1 MILFSGQT
9 ILWTCSACKMDEAGN
24 VSWGKIGRKPDGIYP
39 GWRLLNK
46 PLVPVKTSRAD
57 GSGFNITAWK
67 SAESLRDGDESQEV
81 DETYLNRQLEA
92 FLQKIVSNINIRNF
106 SYESDLPLA
115 FDGIAFYLTQTAS
128 PKSLFS
134 KGLTWG
140 LPLAHFLYSL
150 TWSTDGE
157 DLRPRGSD
165 SQFPSWSWFSW
176 EGTITATRESHHSA
190 FGFSQLS
197 VAKPI
202 CDYSFIESPSASL
215 DSQLTSNDQGGRYV
229 RIVGEKF
236 VSQSTKWHIDAYG
249 FYFIDDVWPFRFGI
263 LYPDQLVDFGEEQS
277 VELLGITTF
286 QGVSDDKA
294 VKTITLVKALWIS
307 RDKRGSANSSSPDVY
322 YRRGVAI
329 IQQELW
335 DRHTVNEDERSTVIL
350 A

>member
-9 ILWTCSACKMDEAGN
+9 ILWTCSAFRMDEAGN
-24 VSWGKIGRKPDGIYP
+24 VSWGKIARKPDGIYP

-46 PLVPVKTSRAD
+46 PLVPVKSNRAD
-57 GSGFNITAWK
+57 GSGFDITAWV
-67 SAESLRDGDESQEV
+67 SAESLKDGDEGQQV

-92 FLQKIVSNINIRNF
+92 FLEKIVSNINIRNF

-115 FDGIAFYLTQTAS
+115 FDGIAFYLAQTAS
-128 PKSLFS
+128 PKTLFS
-134 KGLTWG
+134 KGLSWG

-157 DLRPRGSD
+157 DLRPRGSE

-176 EGTITATRESHHSA
+176 EGAITATRESHHSA

-197 VAKPI
+197 IAKPI
-202 CDYSFIESPSASL
+202 CDYSFIENPRVSMDLQP
-215 DSQLTSNDQGGRYV
+215 TSKDQGGRYV

-236 VSQSTKWHIDAYG
+236 VSKSTKWHLDAYG
-249 FYFIDDVWPFRFGI
+249 FYFIDDVWPFRYGI

-277 VELLGITTF
+277 IELLGITIF
-286 QGVSDDKA
+286 EGVSDDKTM
-294 VKTITLVKALWIS
+294 KTITFVKALWIA
-307 RDKRGSANSSSPDVY
+307 RGKGGSASLPDLY

-335 DRHTVNEDERSTVIL
+335 DRHTINEDVRSTVIL